1 VAATAVVAAGSG
13 CSSGSRQL
21 PWLLMRTATAY
32 WAAAPSKAVASG
44 VCDAVIATDV
54 GQRP

>member
-1 VAATAVVAAGSG
+1 VAATAVAAAGSV

-21 PWLLMRTATAY
+21 PWLLKRTATAY

-54 GQRP
+54 RLRP

>member
-1 VAATAVVAAGSG
+1 VAATAAAAAGSG

-32 WAAAPSKAVASG
+32 WAAAPSKAVAPG
-44 VCDAVIATDV
+44 VCVCV
-54 GQRP
+54 

>member
-1 VAATAVVAAGSG
+1 VAATAVAAAGSV
-13 CSSGSRQL
+13 CSRQL
-21 PWLLMRTATAY
+21 PWLLTRTATAY

-54 GQRP
+54 GLRP